1 VVFFRFRPGAKN
13 AAAQASVIPLKED

>member
-1 VVFFRFRPGAKN
+1 VVFFIFRPGAKN